1 MSLALAIA
9 PHPLLEVGAFVT
21 HLPGPLGEVS
31 GPSWPA
37 ADGWTVDDAVRA
49 EVRALLRHG
58 GYKPSGRGKP
68 ASEYLAA
75 AHAEGRFPAINPI
88 VDLCNHVSLATGLP
102 ISVVDVDLGAAPWSI
117 AVCPPGT
124 TYVFNPAGQTIDA
137 SGLLALHDAAGPC
150 GTPVKDAQR
159 TKTSATTRAALAIV
173 WGTRALPGRTARAVA
188 WYRSLAAALGTIEDV
203 AAA

>member
-1 MSLALAIA
+1 MITVAA
-9 PHPLLEVGAFVT
+9 HPLLEPRSARCSAT
-21 HLPGPLGEVS
+21 
-31 GPSWPA
+31 A
-37 ADGWTVDDAVRA
+37 ATSRRA
-49 EVRALLRHG
+49 AASR
-58 GYKPSGRGKP
+58 P
-68 ASEYLAA
+68 ASTWRRLTPRDAF
-75 AHAEGRFPAINPI
+75 RRSTRSST
-88 VDLCNHVSLATGLP
+88 LCNHVSLATGLP
-102 ISVVDVDLGAAPWSI
+102 ISVVDLDLGAAPWSI

-203 AAA
+203 ALSASP